1 MTSNSERR
9 DYSAENLAYPV
20 LMIGDD
26 YFLVHKDA
34 ASLTKCTVTALERR
48 EYEKAT
54 FIDASGNELR
64 ASSVKRKSYV
74 PPLFGLRLM
83 TARQI
88 YVALDFEKIRVLSL
102 TDVAGV
108 MRDVLGHV
116 HSGADPEY
124 LSDSIASATSI
135 GDLFRRLA

>member
-1 MTSNSERR
+1 MTLAT
-9 DYSAENLAYPV
+9 YTAEDLAYPV
-20 LMIGDD
+20 LMIGED
-26 YFLVHKDA
+26 YFLVHNDA
-34 ASLTKCTVTALERR
+34 ASLTRCTVTALKRC

-64 ASSVKRKSYV
+64 VSSVKRKSYV

-88 YVALDFEKIRVLSL
+88 NVALDFQKIRVLSL
-102 TDVAGV
+102 ADVRGV
-108 MRDVLGHV
+108 MSGVLGRV

-124 LSDSIASATSI
+124 LSDSLASATSI
-135 GDLFRRLA
+135 ADLFQRLGR